1 MSCRAHSARARCM
14 CDDSPSLAR
23 ARQRMNSRRTGTLW
37 VVATPIG
44 NLEDF
49 SPRAQRVLREVSL
62 IAAEDTRHSKPLL
75 AHFGIGTPLVAL
87 HEHNEREAIAPL
99 LARLDGGEDVA
110 LISDAGTPLISDPG
124 YRLVR
129 AARDAGHRVSAV
141 PGACAA

>member
-1 MSCRAHSARARCM
+1 MNTRRA
-14 CDDSPSLAR
+14 
-23 ARQRMNSRRTGTLW
+23 GTLW

-49 SPRAQRVLREVSL
+49 SPRAQRVLREVAL

-75 AHFGIGTPLVAL
+75 AHFGIGTPLAAL

-99 LARLDGGEDVA
+99 LARLEAGEDIA

-129 AARDAGHRVSAV
+129 AARQAGHRISAV
-141 PGACAA
+141 PGACAAVAAL